1 MSKNLLLEIGT
12 EEMPANM
19 MSGIVEQMHALAG
32 AKLNEARIA
41 FEKVDVYA
49 TPRRLAVIVTAAA
62 DAQPDEEVKKR
73 GPSIRAAYD
82 ENGNVTKAA
91 EGFARGQGIS
101 AADLIKEGEY
111 TWAQVVNKGK
121 WWKKYCPLFSLLLSQ
136 GSISREACAGAMRKP
151 ALSALSAGS

>member
-62 DAQPDEEVKKR
+62 EAQPDEEVK
-73 GPSIRAAYD
+73 
-82 ENGNVTKAA
+82 N
-91 EGFARGQGIS
+91 EG
-101 AADLIKEGEY
+101 
-111 TWAQVVNKGK
+111 
-121 WWKKYCPLFSLLLSQ
+121 LLSAP
-136 GSISREACAGAMRKP
+136 RMMKTEM
-151 ALSALSAGS
+151 